1 MTPVVYLHGF
11 ASSPSS
17 SKARYFRDLLEQAGA
32 SVSIPDLA
40 AGDFEHLTIT
50 RQLNIL
56 DQAVAGLR
64 VHLMGSSMG
73 GWLAALYAARHPEV
87 ERLVL
92 LAPAFGFNR
101 RWPERLGTAEM
112 DRWRREQA
120 LQVFHY
126 GENRPASIG
135 YQLIEDAA
143 GYDDF
148 PDVRQPVLIFHGAA
162 DDIVPVRYAEEFAKG
177 RPNVTLEVVDSGHD
191 LLNVLEPIGERVLEF
206 FGTRRSPA

>member
-32 SVSIPDLA
+32 TVAIPDLA
-40 AGDFEHLTIT
+40 GGDFERLTISG
-50 RQLNIL
+50 QLAVL
-56 DQAVAGLR
+56 DQAVAGR
-64 VHLMGSSMG
+64 RIHLMGSSLG
-73 GWLAALYAARHPEV
+73 GWLAALYAATHPQV

-112 DRWRREQA
+112 DRWRREGS
-120 LQVFHY
+120 LETFHY
-126 GENRPASIG
+126 GENRTRRIG
-135 YQLIEDAA
+135 YQLMEGAA
-143 GYDDF
+143 HYDDF
-148 PDVRQPVLIFHGAA
+148 PDVRQPVLIFHGIA
-162 DDIVPVRYAEEFAKG
+162 DDIVPVHYSQEFAKA

-191 LLNVLEPIGERVLEF
+191 LLNVLQPIGERVLEF
-206 FGTRRSPA
+206 LAV